1 MKTQCNNLNKFFFD
15 SVRTIKPSCNYVF
28 FVYYYRDVCNSTLI
42 GIFFSK
48 T

>member
-1 MKTQCNNLNKFFFD
+1 MKTQCNTFFFLID
-15 SVRTIKPSCNYVF
+15 SVRIIRPSCNYVYL
-28 FVYYYRDVCNSTLI
+28 VYYYTNVCDLTLI